1 MHQSKDA
8 VIGRRIRMSAACAAA
23 LAFVAGCAPP
33 EAGEGPESLAAL
45 ETSLAGLEAVARSY
59 PAPGDRP
66 LGWPQ
71 DHAPHPQQFTESW
84 LVAGLLRDEDGQ
96 RYGFQLLLQ
105 RVALQADETARGS
118 AWAAKAAWQG
128 AFSIEPERAPRVAA
142 ERFSREALGLA
153 GASAGAG
160 AVEQVASAW
169 LEDWRIEFAPDAG
182 TGRVRGAAEGAALE
196 LTLRLPATVP
206 AGTTADAR
214 RGYWWPGLDVGG
226 TLEIGGRALAVRGSA
241 LLDRS
246 WGQAP
251 PVGRGQLALARLWAE
266 AEDGTAVRCETLRRR
281 GGGGVPLGGCT
292 EFPSGRAL
300 ERLPEPTAAAAAAA
314 GLGQLPL
321 EWNVPAPGT
330 EAPRRWAPLAQP
342 GDVGAA
348 WSGVIVPAD
357 EDAAGPRWGLMSLSN
372 FAAP

>member
-1 MHQSKDA
+1 MHQDKDA
-8 VIGRRIRMSAACAAA
+8 VTGGRIRMWTACAAA
-23 LAFVAGCAPP
+23 LALLAGCAPP
-33 EAGEGPESLAAL
+33 EAGEGPEPLVAL

-71 DHAPHPQQFTESW
+71 DHAIHPQQFTESW
-84 LVAGLLRDEDGQ
+84 LVAGLLHDEDGQ

-105 RVALQADETARGS
+105 RVALQGDEPARDS

-128 AFSIEPERAPRVAA
+128 AFSIEPERAPRIAA

-169 LEDWRIEFAPDAG
+169 LEDWRIEIAPGTG
-182 TGRVRGAAEGAALE
+182 TGRVLGAADGAALE
-196 LTLRLPATVP
+196 LSFRLPTAAP
-206 AGTTADAR
+206 AGTTADGR
-214 RGYWWPGLDVGG
+214 RGYWWPGLDATG
-226 TLEIGGRALAVRGSA
+226 TLVTGDRALAVRGSA

-251 PVGRGQLALARLWAE
+251 PVGRGQLALARLWTQ
-266 AEDGTAVRCETLRRR
+266 AEDGTAVRCETLHRR

-292 EFPSGRAL
+292 EFPSGRSL
-300 ERLPEPTAAAAAAA
+300 DELPEPTETAAAAARR
-314 GLGQLPL
+314 GQSPL

-330 EAPRRWAPLAQP
+330 EAPRRWVPLSQP

-357 EDAAGPRWGLMSLSN
+357 EDTAGALWGLLSLSN